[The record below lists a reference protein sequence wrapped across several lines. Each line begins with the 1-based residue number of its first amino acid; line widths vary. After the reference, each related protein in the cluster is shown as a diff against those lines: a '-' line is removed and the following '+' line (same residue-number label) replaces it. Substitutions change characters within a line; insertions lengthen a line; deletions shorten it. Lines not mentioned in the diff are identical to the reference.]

1 MTRRRRRREDDE
13 EVDAEGKEGEAEPE
27 AADGEALGSDD
38 SEKLLKKIGDLER
51 KLDDLVGK
59 MGLVLIDARD
69 ADEKVKKL
77 VENFKSLDKEMEELG
92 TDVDEKLEKLSETE
106 KKLEAIVQE
115 SEERGARI
123 ASLEEAK
130 ESIRAEVD
138 NQVATVVQQIEAV
151 VSALKEEFEN
161 VTEKIG
167 ALGAQVEE
175 LREGGGGAAPA
186 DIEPRLDKISQESKE
201 SVAQL
206 REQLE
211 SHRAELAPLIEK
223 IGEQSLGE
231 AREVAERVK
240 ALEEKLALFTEKVN
254 IDELMTRLDSLSTGS
269 QTDEIAAALN
279 EIVEGRKEHNER
291 IEALE
296 THLNDITE
304 ELNQIDDRYDEAEKK
319 HEELLGKVQEDIL
332 SKVQEDILGKA
343 QEDILGKVQEELKK
357 TLEEYESGNKESQ
370 EQIKL
375 VLGESQG
382 IPKRLEESRE
392 ILTDLEQQIAQVS
405 EKYGDLAGKFTDAVS
420 KSELNM
426 EKVNVAF
433 RLVEEVESK
442 ISKVVSPVDDLIA
455 RIEDFENLP
464 EVGDLGFELN
474 DLLQVMIKHGA
485 SDLHIKDGSPPTV
498 RLDGDLVPVGNQVL
512 NDKECKFLI
521 LQAMSKTQRRKLL
534 EKRELDFAY
543 AIPEARFR
551 VNAFLQR
558 STVSASFRMLRT
570 IIPTFEEM
578 NLPPFLKKF
587 ASIHNGLVL
596 VTGPAGC
603 GKSTTLAALIDH
615 INETKKM
622 HIVTIEDPIEF
633 VHKDKLSLVTQREV
647 GADTPSF
654 GDALKSSLRQDPNV
668 ILIGEMRD
676 PETIMT
682 ATIAAETGHL
692 VLSTL
697 HTPNTIQAIERIMDV
712 FAGEQQKQFR
722 LLLSTTLRGVI
733 SQRLLNRVDG
743 EGRVPAVEIL
753 VVTPTVASLILER
766 KTHDIYPL
774 MVQGGTEGMQTFTAA
789 LTKLYEAGLISKE
802 DAIYQSDHPTEFR
815 LGVEGHTSTGAAVP
829 DDSLMSWL

>member
-1 MTRRRRRREDDE
+1 MTRRRRRREDEE
-13 EVDAEGKEGEAEPE
+13 EVDAEAKEGEADTEIL
-27 AADGEALGSDD
+27 DGEAVNSDD
-38 SEKLLKKIGDLER
+38 SDKLLKKIGDLEK
-51 KLDDLVGK
+51 KLEDLVGK

-77 VENFKSLDKEMEELG
+77 VESFKSLDKEMEELG
-92 TDVDEKLEKLSETE
+92 SDVDERLEKLTETE
-106 KKLEAIVQE
+106 TKLEVIIQE
-115 SEERGARI
+115 SEDKGARL
-123 ASLEEAK
+123 ASLEEAR
-130 ESIRAEVD
+130 ESIRADME
-138 NQVATVVQQIEAV
+138 NQIAVVVQNIEAV

-161 VTEKIG
+161 VTERIS
-167 ALGAQVEE
+167 ALGGQIEE
-175 LREGGGGAAPA
+175 IKEGGAASPAVPA
-186 DIEPRLDKISQESKE
+186 DLEARLEKIAQESKRL
-201 SVAQL
+201 VADL
-206 REQLE
+206 NERIE
-211 SHRAELAPLIEK
+211 SHRAEIAPLIEK
-223 IGEQSLGE
+223 AGEQSLGE
-231 AREVAERVK
+231 ARESMERVK
-240 ALEEKLALFTEKVN
+240 ALEERLAAFSEKIN
-254 IDELMTRLDSLSTGS
+254 IEELVSRIDSLSAGT
-269 QTDEIAAALN
+269 QNEQIANALS

-304 ELNQIDDRYDEAEKK
+304 ELNQIDDRYDEAEKQ
-319 HEELLGKVQEDIL
+319 HGELQ
-332 SKVQEDILGKA
+332 STMQA
-343 QEDILGKVQEELKK
+343 ELKK
-357 TLEEYESGNKESQ
+357 TFEEFETKIKESQ
-370 EQIKL
+370 EQIQA
-375 VLGESQG
+375 VLGDSQG
-382 IPKRLEESRE
+382 FPKHLEESTRALSE
-392 ILTDLEQQIAQVS
+392 LQEKINLAT
-405 EKYGDLAGKFTDAVS
+405 EKYGELSRRFNDAVT
-420 KSELNM
+420 KSDLNI

-442 ISKVVSPVDDLIA
+442 IGRVISPVDDLIA

-464 EVGDLGFELN
+464 DVGDLGFELN

-485 SDLHIKDGSPPTV
+485 SDLHIKDGAPPTV

-512 NDKECKFLI
+512 NDKECKYLI
-521 LQAMSKTQRRKLL
+521 LQGMSRSQRRQLL
-534 EKRELDFAY
+534 EKKELDFAY
-543 AIPEARFR
+543 SIPEARFR

-570 IIPTFEEM
+570 VIPSFEEL

-587 ASIHNGLVL
+587 AGIHNGLVL

-603 GKSTTLAALIDH
+603 GKSTTLASMIDH
-615 INETKKM
+615 INETRKQ

-676 PETIMT
+676 PETILT

-697 HTPNTIQAIERIMDV
+697 HTPNAIQAIERVIDV
-712 FAGEQQKQFR
+712 FSGDQQKQFR

-733 SQRLLNRVDG
+733 SQRLINRVEGD
-743 EGRVPAVEIL
+743 GRVPAVEIL
-753 VVTPTVASLILER
+753 VVTPTVSSLIVER

-774 MVQGGTEGMQTFTAA
+774 MVQGATEGMQTFTAS

-815 LGVEGHTSTGAAVP
+815 LGVEGHTSSGTAVP